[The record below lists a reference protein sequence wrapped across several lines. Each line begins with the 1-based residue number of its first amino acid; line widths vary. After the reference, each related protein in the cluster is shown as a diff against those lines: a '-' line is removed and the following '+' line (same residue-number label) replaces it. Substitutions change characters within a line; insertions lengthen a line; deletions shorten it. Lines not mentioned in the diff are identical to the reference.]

1 MGNSLGANDDDVSRV
16 GGAMYLCAAACL
28 DGGAVAEPHVGAG
41 RTHALRLTER
51 VGAGCAPARARVL
64 SPEPLTLLREIQ
76 TTIAEK
82 MPCFGKVGGESGA
95 ALLTKYTILN
105 SCTGPIDAATH
116 EVSQIYHVT
125 THDFT

>member
-1 MGNSLGANDDDVSRV
+1 MRCIYAPLRAWTEAPSQSHTRAPGA
-16 GGAMYLCAAACL
+16 
-28 DGGAVAEPHVGAG
+28 